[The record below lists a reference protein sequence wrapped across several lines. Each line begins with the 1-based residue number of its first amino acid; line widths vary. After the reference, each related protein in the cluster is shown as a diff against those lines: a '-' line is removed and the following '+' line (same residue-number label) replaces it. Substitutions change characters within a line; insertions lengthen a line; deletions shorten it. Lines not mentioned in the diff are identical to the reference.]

1 MKQLKFIP
9 LVGILLFSFF
19 AVFSCKEKAKNLS
32 LNETDSIDNGLE
44 TDSTLYGI
52 CGEGTGMHNLQ
63 LITDSGDSIDCML
76 MDDCEQ
82 ANMGLRGG
90 LLVGDR
96 MAVIGRNVDG
106 EFQAIEV
113 LNLTTLLGRW
123 NSIDKDF
130 EIEEGGAIQ
139 TYQPVEKND
148 WKVWKIFNGKLLLGR
163 DSFQVNTLGPDSLVL
178 ENKQGIFVYKR
189 KENKKQ

>member
-9 LVGILLFSFF
+9 IVGILLFSFF

-32 LNETDSIDNGLE
+32 LTETDSIDNGLE
-44 TDSTLYGI
+44 ADSTLYGI

-63 LITDSGDSIDCML
+63 LITDSGDSIDCIL
-76 MDDCEQ
+76 MDDYEQ

-106 EFQAIEV
+106 EFQATEV

-130 EIEEGGAIQ
+130 EIEEGGVIQ

-178 ENKQGIFVYKR
+178 ENKDGIFVYKR
-189 KENKKQ
+189 KENKKR

>member
-1 MKQLKFIP
+1 M
-9 LVGILLFSFF
+9 
-19 AVFSCKEKAKNLS
+19 S
-32 LNETDSIDNGLE
+32 LNGTDSIDNGLE
-44 TDSTLYGI
+44 ADSTLYGI

-63 LITDSGDSIDCML
+63 LITDSGDSIDCIL
-76 MDDCEQ
+76 MDDYEQ

-106 EFQAIEV
+106 EFQATEV

-139 TYQPVEKND
+139 TYQHVEKND

-178 ENKQGIFVYKR
+178 ENKDGIFVYKR

>member
-9 LVGILLFSFF
+9 LFGILLFSFF

-32 LNETDSIDNGLE
+32 LTETDSIDNGLE
-44 TDSTLYGI
+44 ADSTLYGI

-63 LITDSGDSIDCML
+63 LITDSGDSIDCIL
-76 MDDCEQ
+76 MDDYEQ

-106 EFQAIEV
+106 EFQATEV

-139 TYQPVEKND
+139 TYQHVEKND

-178 ENKQGIFVYKR
+178 ENKDGIFVYKR

>member
-1 MKQLKFIP
+1 MKQLKFIT
-9 LVGILLFSFF
+9 LIGILLVSSFTI
-19 AVFSCKEKAKNLS
+19 FSCKEKTKKMS
-32 LNETDSIDNGLE
+32 FNEADSIDNSLNA
-44 TDSTLYGI
+44 DSTLYGI

-63 LITDSGDSIDCML
+63 LITDSGDSIDCIL
-76 MDDCEQ
+76 MDDNEQ

-96 MAVIGRNVDG
+96 MAVIGRNIDG
-106 EFQAIEV
+106 EFQATEV

-130 EIEEGGAIQ
+130 EVEEGGAIH

-163 DSFQVNTLGPDSLVL
+163 DSFQVNILGPDSLVL
-178 ENKQGIFVYKR
+178 ENPHGIFVYKR

>member
-1 MKQLKFIP
+1 
-9 LVGILLFSFF
+9 
-19 AVFSCKEKAKNLS
+19 
-32 LNETDSIDNGLE
+32 
-44 TDSTLYGI
+44 
-52 CGEGTGMHNLQ
+52 
-63 LITDSGDSIDCML
+63 L

-106 EFQAIEV
+106 EFQATGV

-178 ENKQGIFVYKR
+178 ENKDGIFVYKR
-189 KENKKQ
+189 KENKKR